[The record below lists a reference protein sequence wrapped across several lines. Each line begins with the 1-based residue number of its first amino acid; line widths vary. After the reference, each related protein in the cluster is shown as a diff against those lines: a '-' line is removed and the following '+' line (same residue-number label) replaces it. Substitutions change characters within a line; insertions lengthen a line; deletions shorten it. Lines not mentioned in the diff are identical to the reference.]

1 MGERKQQP
9 TVKSPLWE
17 GEGRPEIEIREME
30 IDDLAGVFHMGER
43 TFTAD
48 IPNLYRTWDEYE
60 VTHLFTTEP
69 ELCLVAEHVDSNRLA
84 GFAMGTTVEKTRSS
98 WKYGYLLWM
107 GVDDSYRRYRV
118 GRRLFRNMRDRMLE
132 QEVRILMVDTAAEN
146 RSAINFFKGLGFE
159 KPKKHLYMSLNLDPN
174 RKKGGK
180 SR

>member
-1 MGERKQQP
+1 MGDEKQQP
-9 TVKSPLWE
+9 EGKSPPGN

-30 IDDLAGVFHMGER
+30 IDDLAVVFHMGER

-69 ELCLVAEHVDSNRLA
+69 ELCLVAEDVDADRVV

-118 GRRLFRNMRDRMLE
+118 GRRLFRNIRDRMLE
-132 QEVRILMVDTAAEN
+132 QDVRILMVDTAEEN
-146 RSAINFFKGLGFE
+146 RSAITFFKGLGFE
-159 KPKKHLYMSLNLDPN
+159 KPRKHLYLSLNLDPN
-174 RKKGGK
+174 RKKGG
-180 SR
+180 RTR